1 MTKIKHKEM
10 ETKNHSNIED
20 LPSDITEYAK
30 LTHEKKM
37 LSDKLQA
44 INRNLRKLNQN
55 IIDQMKSQDKD
66 AYEIC
71 PTLDEE
77 NTYGKIGAVL
87 LKMRNKYEHMSH
99 DSLIKYGIAFFKYI
113 LPEEDDTE
121 ITRLGHGMGNWIWTN
136 RERKPEFYLERMTL
150 EKPKNPGKRKAE
162 EGSRAEYTK
171 RPKHMAKDNNVPSLR
186 EDFLAI
192 EAFQNL
198 INPKQE

>member
-1 MTKIKHKEM
+1 MDEQ
-10 ETKNHSNIED
+10 KNHSNIGD

-30 LTHEKKM
+30 LTHEKKI
-37 LSDKLQA
+37 LGDQLQ
-44 INRNLRKLNQN
+44 IVNRNLKKLNQN
-55 IIDQMKSQDKD
+55 IITHMKSVDKD

-71 PTLDEE
+71 PTVEE
-77 NTYGKIGAVL
+77 EQVYGKIGAVL

-99 DSLIKYGIAFFKYI
+99 DTLIKYGIAFFKYI

-150 EKPKNPGKRKAE
+150 EKPKNKRKAE
-162 EGSRAEYTK
+162 DSDRPKYTK
-171 RPKHMAKDNNVPSLR
+171 RPRHMPKDNNVPSLR

-192 EAFQNL
+192 EAFKNL
-198 INPKQE
+198 VQPQEND